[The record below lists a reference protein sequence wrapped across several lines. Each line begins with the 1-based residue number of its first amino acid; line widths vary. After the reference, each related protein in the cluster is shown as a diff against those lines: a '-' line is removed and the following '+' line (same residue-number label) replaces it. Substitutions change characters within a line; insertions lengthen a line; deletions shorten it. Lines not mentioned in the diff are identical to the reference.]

1 MVSAYN
7 RVIGYT
13 RDYHGREILELL
25 QNADDEGT
33 GDLRS
38 ERAIIVLF
46 ERVYALRTLAS
57 PFRLL
62 GLSRLSSFETTKSS
76 ELTFRALLNSDGT
89 RALHFERR
97 DAS

>member
-7 RVIGYT
+7 REIGYT

-38 ERAIIVLF
+38 ERAIIV
-46 ERVYALRTLAS
+46 
-57 PFRLL
+57 
-62 GLSRLSSFETTKSS
+62 
-76 ELTFRALLNSDGT
+76 
-89 RALHFERR
+89 
-97 DAS
+97 